1 MNHRILKWMILLYLG
16 QGKYLQIA
24 IFFDIIVRTTFTQAR
39 QGNLRSILAANTQG
53 LAVQKFLRCLHR
65 PSAAT
70 LVRTFRISPQPAFTY
85 R

>member
-24 IFFDIIVRTTFTQAR
+24 GFFYIIVRTTFTEAR
-39 QGNLRSILAANTQG
+39 QGNLGSILAANVQG
-53 LAVQKFLRCLHR
+53 LAVQKFLRGLHR

>member
-1 MNHRILKWMILLYLG
+1 MDDFALLRP
-16 QGKYLQIA
+16 GKVLTNSN
-24 IFFDIIVRTTFTQAR
+24 FFDIIVRTTFTQAR
-39 QGNLRSILAANTQG
+39 QGNLGSILAANTQG